1 MIRIGLVDFDTSHVE
16 AFTQR
21 LNHLEVPETEWVEGA
36 KVVAGCPGDSEMM
49 PERIPGYTQRLREFG
64 VELVARPEDLLGK
77 IDAVMITSQQ
87 GKRHLERARLFLEQG
102 IPTFVD
108 KPFAPN
114 VEQADAM
121 IALAKRHNAPL
132 LSCSSLRY
140 DTQVQAALQKQEA
153 QGRLLAADVWG
164 TASLHPGN
172 PGLLNYGIHGVEILY
187 TLLGSGCRR
196 VQAVSAEPGEVITGL
211 WPDGQ
216 IGVLRGTRTGPY
228 EFGFVA
234 HYEKAR
240 LPFKAEGSGYREMLK
255 VIVQMCETKQPPLD
269 YAVMREII
277 AFIQAAEQSKTQ
289 DGAAV
294 AL

>member
-121 IALAKRHNAPL
+121 IALAKKHNAPL

-140 DTQVQAALQKQEA
+140 DTQVQAALRKQEA

-187 TLLGSGCRR
+187 TLLGPGCQR

-240 LPFKAEGSGYREMLK
+240 LPFEAEGSGYREMLK